1 MPGFFDEVDSIG
13 IVEDHINAV
22 LALEA
27 TQSDKVMASYA
38 DVRSR
43 LVERLAHLPRGSFTA
58 QHLRGVLAQV
68 QGAIDAMNKGMRGN
82 LKEGAFDIASL
93 SIKDLVGEI
102 QMFDKEFTGAVTP
115 ININAAIAAQDTANF
130 LVEKYQTNLNA
141 YGSDLL
147 TQISNGL
154 FAASIGE
161 TSNEEVVGRISK
173 FFAAEEWKLRRI
185 VRTELHNIYNVGKLQ
200 GMGTLAETQVPDLKK
215 TLMHPL
221 DSRTGKD
228 SVYAAT
234 LGLVAEID
242 EPFFYVWKGKPREF
256 MAPPD
261 RPNDRAILVP
271 YRDEWGEAVGGSF
284 VPEAF

>member
-1 MPGFFDEVDSIG
+1 MPGFFDEVDSLG

-27 TQSDKVMASYA
+27 AQSDKIIASYSE
-38 DVRSR
+38 VRNR
-43 LVERLAHLPRGSFTA
+43 LVDRLARLPGGSFTA

-82 LKEGAFDIASL
+82 LREGAVDL
-93 SIKDLVGEI
+93 STLGINNLVEEI
-102 QMFDKEFTGAVTP
+102 QLFDQEFSSAITP
-115 ININAAIAAQDTANF
+115 ININAAVAAQDTANF
-130 LVEKYQTNLNA
+130 LVDKYQTNLDA
-141 YGSDLL
+141 YGNDLL

-154 FAASIGE
+154 FSAALGE
-161 TSNEEVVGRISK
+161 TNHEEVVGRIAK
-173 FFAAEEWKLRRI
+173 FFTAEEWKLRRI